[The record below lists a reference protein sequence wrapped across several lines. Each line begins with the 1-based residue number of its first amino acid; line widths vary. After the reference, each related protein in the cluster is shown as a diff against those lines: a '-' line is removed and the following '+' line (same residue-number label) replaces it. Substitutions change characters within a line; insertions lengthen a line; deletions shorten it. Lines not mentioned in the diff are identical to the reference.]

1 MLHSKDYENAAIFFL
16 AAFKE
21 DDQYLEKLEKNLGL
35 DLTNFQLEDDDD
47 DEENLKQILSLFKS
61 I

>member
-1 MLHSKDYENAAIFFL
+1 MLNSKENEQAAILFL

-21 DDQYLEKLEKNLGL
+21 DNQYLEKLEKKIGI
-35 DLTNFQLEDDDD
+35 DLTNFQLEDDD
-47 DEENLKQILSLFKS
+47 EENLKHILNLFKS

>member
-1 MLHSKDYENAAIFFL
+1 MIHSKDYENAAIFFL

-21 DDQYLEKLEKNLGL
+21 DNQYLEKLEKKLGL
-35 DLTNFQLEDDDD
+35 DLTNFQLEDDD
-47 DEENLKQILSLFKS
+47 EVNLKQILSLFKS

>member
-1 MLHSKDYENAAIFFL
+1 MLHSKDMEQATIFFL

-21 DDQYLEKLEKNLGL
+21 DNQYIEKLEKKLGL
-35 DLTNFQLEDDDD
+35 DLTKFQLEGD
-47 DEENLKQILSLFKS
+47 DEENLKQILSLIKS